1 MSDKEFKPFVPAE
14 TGLREFTL
22 RAVLLGL
29 GMAIVLGSAN
39 AYLGMKAGMTVS
51 ATFPAAVVAMA
62 VLRIFRGSV
71 LEENISRTTA
81 SVGEALVAGA
91 IFTLPAFLIAGVWDN
106 LNYFDCTLIM
116 IVGGVLGVLFVILL
130 RRPLVEE
137 AGLPFPESKACAEV
151 VKAGQHG
158 ATGAKY
164 VFGAMGLAAFFEFF
178 KNANG
183 IRLIREHVTGYWPF
197 KASHID
203 LFPGGAA
210 SSAGTYEGGLLVQSP
225 GASPALV
232 GVGYIIG
239 LRLSSWVF
247 AGGVLGWLVFI
258 PLAIF
263 FNPSLDVYSNAGMS
277 WLDIANRVWSTQVRP
292 FAVGAMLVAAFYTLS
307 RMRKPLVDGISK
319 AFRDFRLS
327 QTGDFKPNRLEQDL
341 NFKWVTIGVIF
352 LVIPITL
359 LYWYFTGSFIS
370 ALVAAVVMTIAGFLF
385 SAVAGYL
392 VGLIGGSNNPISG
405 LTLSTLIVAA
415 VLMVWMGTTGTKGIA
430 AVLGVAG
437 VVCCTAGVAGDM
449 LQDLKVG
456 HILGGTPR
464 RMELAEIFGV
474 IAAALVLTF
483 PLILLHNST
492 PGGIG
497 GPELPA
503 PQAGLMALMAK
514 GIVGGDMAWPLV
526 FMGGFFALAL
536 ILLGG
541 GSPML
546 VAVGMYLPLYT
557 TFAIF
562 VGGLIKKLLEFR
574 LRKKDERAKQAAD
587 NNGLLL
593 ASGFVAGES
602 LTAVLLAG
610 LVYLQINLTKSPIYH
625 STIEIGER
633 PAATWYQAYLDNAG
647 WLMPWLGLIIFIS
660 LIYVLITIPS
670 RKAREA
676 GQGES
681 GAAEG

>member
-1 MSDKEFKPFVPAE
+1 MSDLEFKPFVPAE
-14 TGLREFTL
+14 SNLREFTF

-29 GMAIVLGSAN
+29 LMAIVLGAAN
-39 AYLGMKAGMTVS
+39 AYLGLKAGMTVS

-62 VLRIFRGSV
+62 VLRVFRGSI
-71 LEENISRTTA
+71 LEENLSRTTA
-81 SVGEALVAGA
+81 SVGEALAAGA
-91 IFTLPAFLIAGVWDN
+91 IFTLPAFVISGVWEN
-106 LNYFDCTLIM
+106 LNYWDCTLIM
-116 IVGGVLGVLFVILL
+116 AVGGVLGVLFVILL

-137 AGLPFPESKACAEV
+137 AGLPFPESKACAEL

-158 ATGAKY
+158 AGGAKY

-178 KNANG
+178 KNPNG
-183 IRLIREHVTGYWPF
+183 VRVITEHVTGFFPF
-197 KASHID
+197 KSSRMD
-203 LFPGGAA
+203 LFDGGAA
-210 SSAGTYEGGLLVQSP
+210 SASTTYGGGMLVQSP

-239 LRLSSWVF
+239 LKLSSWAF

-258 PLAIF
+258 PLAMF
-263 FNPSLDVYSNAGMS
+263 FNTNLESYHTAGQS
-277 WLDIANRVWSTQVRP
+277 WQSIATSVWLTQVRP
-292 FAVGAMLVAAFYTLS
+292 FAVGAMLVAAFYTLAK
-307 RMRKPLVDGISK
+307 MRKPLVDGIGK

-327 QTGDFKPNRLEQDL
+327 QSGEYRPNRLEQDL
-341 NFKWVTIGVIF
+341 NFKWVSISVVL

-359 LYWYFTGSFIS
+359 LYWYFSGSLFS
-370 ALVAAVVMTIAGFLF
+370 AIVAAVVMTVAGFLF

-405 LTLSTLIVAA
+405 LTLSTLLVAA
-415 VLMVWMGTTGTKGIA
+415 LLMVWLGTTGVHGIA

-456 HILGGTPR
+456 HILGGTPW
-464 RMELAEIFGV
+464 RMELAEILGV
-474 IAAALVLTF
+474 LVAALVLTG
-483 PLILLHNST
+483 PLWLLHNYT

-497 GPELPA
+497 GANLPA

-514 GIVGGDMAWPLV
+514 GIVGGEMAWPLV
-526 FMGGFFALAL
+526 IMGGFFALGL

-557 TFAIF
+557 TFAMF
-562 VGGLIKKLLEFR
+562 VGGLIKQTVEWRNRRRSEAGKT
-574 LRKKDERAKQAAD
+574 AAE

-602 LTAVLLAG
+602 LTAVLLAVFVF
-610 LVYLQINLTKSPIYH
+610 LKVNFTKSPVFSWTTDAI
-625 STIEIGER
+625 SR
-633 PAATWYQAYLDNAG
+633 PNAG
-647 WLMPWLGLIIFIS
+647 WYDSLVSNFAWAMPWLGLIIFASIAW
-660 LIYVLITIPS
+660 LLITIPQ
-670 RKAREA
+670 RKAAEA
-676 GQGES
+676 DS
-681 GAAEG
+681 ATAN

>member
-1 MSDKEFKPFVPAE
+1 MSDKDFKPFVPAE

-91 IFTLPAFLIAGVWDN
+91 IFTLPAFLISGVWDD

-203 LFPGGAA
+203 LFPGGSA

-225 GASPALV
+225 GASPALI

-263 FNPSLDVYSNAGMS
+263 FNPSLEVYSNAGMS
-277 WLDIANRVWSTQVRP
+277 WLDIANSVWSTQVRP
-292 FAVGAMLVAAFYTLS
+292 FAVGAMLVAAFYTLG

-319 AFRDFRLS
+319 AFSDFRLS
-327 QTGDFKPNRLEQDL
+327 QTGDFKPNRLETDL
-341 NFKWVTIGVIF
+341 NFKWVTIWVIL
-352 LVIPITL
+352 LVIPMSL
-359 LYWYFTGSFIS
+359 LYWHFTGSLLS
-370 ALVAAVVMTIAGFLF
+370 ALVAAVVMTVAGFLF

-430 AVLGVAG
+430 AVLAVAG

-562 VGGLIKKLLEFR
+562 VGGVIKKLLEFR
-574 LRKKDERAKQAAD
+574 LRKKDKRAKQAAD

-610 LVYLQINLTKSPIYH
+610 LVYLQINFTKSPIYH
-625 STIEIGER
+625 STIEVGER
-633 PAATWYQAYLDNAG
+633 PIAAWYQAYLDSSG
-647 WLMPWLGLIIFIS
+647 WLMPWLGLIIFIF
-660 LIYVLITIPS
+660 LFYVLIVIPS
-670 RKAREA
+670 RKAREIE
-676 GQGES
+676 QGVSE
-681 GAAEG
+681 AAER

>member
-14 TGLREFTL
+14 TDLKEFTF
-22 RAVLLGL
+22 RAVFLGVL
-29 GMAIVLGSAN
+29 MAIVLGAAN

-62 VLRIFRGSV
+62 VMRAFRGSI
-71 LEENISRTTA
+71 LEENLSRTTA

-91 IFTLPAFLIAGVWDN
+91 IFTLPAFVIAGVWED
-106 LNYFDCTLIM
+106 LDYWDCTLIM
-116 IVGGVLGVLFVILL
+116 AVGGVLGVLFVILL

-137 AGLPFPESKACAEV
+137 ADLPFPESRACAEV

-164 VFGAMGLAAFFEFF
+164 VFGAMGLAALFEFF
-178 KNANG
+178 KNPNG
-183 IRLIREHVTGYWPF
+183 VQIITEHVTKFFPF
-197 KASHID
+197 KSSQMD
-203 LFPGGAA
+203 LFSGEA
-210 SSAGTYEGGLLVQSP
+210 SSSSAAYGGGMLVQSP

-239 LRLSSWVF
+239 LRLSSWAF

-258 PLAIF
+258 PLAMF
-263 FNPSLDVYSNAGMS
+263 FNPGLAEYHAAGES
-277 WLDIANRVWSTQVRP
+277 WQSIATKVWLTQVRP
-292 FAVGAMLVAAFYTLS
+292 FAVGSMLVAAFFTLAK
-307 RMRKPLVDGISK
+307 MRKPLVDGIGK
-319 AFRDFRLS
+319 AFSDFRLS
-327 QTGDFKPNRLEQDL
+327 QSGDFKPNRLEQDL
-341 NFKWVTIGVIF
+341 NFKWVSISVLLLI
-352 LVIPITL
+352 LPITA
-359 LYWYFTGSFIS
+359 LYWYFSGSLLS
-370 ALVAAVVMTIAGFLF
+370 AIVAAIVMTIAGFLF

-405 LTLSTLIVAA
+405 LTLSTLLVAA
-415 VLMVWMGTTGTKGIA
+415 LLMVWLGTTGVKGIA

-464 RMELAEIFGV
+464 KMEIAEIIGV
-474 IAAALVLTF
+474 IAAALVLTG
-483 PLILLHNST
+483 PLWLLHNYT

-497 GPELPA
+497 GANLPA
-503 PQAGLMALMAK
+503 PQAGLMAMMAK
-514 GIVGGDMAWPLV
+514 GIVGGEMAWPLV
-526 FMGGFFALAL
+526 IMGGFFALGL

-557 TFAIF
+557 TFAMF
-562 VGGLIKKLLEFR
+562 VGGVIKATVDWR
-574 LRKKDERAKQAAD
+574 ARKKSEQAKTAAD

-602 LTAVLLAG
+602 LTAVLLAVFVFLKVNFTKNPVFDLSTEVANRTDANWYSA
-610 LVYLQINLTKSPIYH
+610 LVANF
-625 STIEIGER
+625 
-633 PAATWYQAYLDNAG
+633 G
-647 WLMPWLGLIIFIS
+647 WVMPWLGLIIFVSIAW
-660 LIYVLITIPS
+660 VLIELPG
-670 RKAREA
+670 RKAAEA
-676 GQGES
+676 EKNL
-681 GAAEG
+681 AA

>member
-1 MSDKEFKPFVPAE
+1 MSDRNFKPFVPAE
-14 TGLREFTL
+14 SKLSEFTW
-22 RAVLLGL
+22 RAILLGIA
-29 GMAIVLGSAN
+29 MAIVLGSAN

-62 VLRIFRGSV
+62 VLRLFRGSV

-91 IFTLPAFLIAGVWDN
+91 IFTLPAFLIAGVWEN
-106 LNYFDCTLIM
+106 LNYWDCTLIM
-116 IVGGVLGVLFVILL
+116 AVGGVLGVLFVILL

-137 AGLPFPESKACAEV
+137 AGLPFPESVACAEV

-158 ATGAKY
+158 QTGAKY

-178 KNANG
+178 KNVNG
-183 IRLIREHVTGYWPF
+183 IKLIQESVTRYFPF
-197 KASHID
+197 KTSHIN
-203 LFPGGAA
+203 LFPEQAA
-210 SSAGTYEGGLLVQSP
+210 SGAGAYGGGLLVQSP
-225 GASPALV
+225 SASPALV

-239 LRLSSWVF
+239 LRLASWAF

-263 FNPSLDVYSNAGMS
+263 FNPSLESYHAAGAS
-277 WLDIANRVWSTQVRP
+277 WPEIADNVWRSQVRP
-292 FAVGAMLVAAFYTLS
+292 FAVGAMLVAAFYTLLG
-307 RMRKPLVDGISK
+307 MRKPLVDGITK
-319 AFRDFRLS
+319 AFSDFRLS
-327 QTGDFKPNRLEQDL
+327 QRGDYTPSRLELDL
-341 NFKWVTIGVIF
+341 NFKWVTIAVIC
-352 LVIPITL
+352 LVIPITG
-359 LYWYFTGSFIS
+359 LYWYFSGSLLS
-370 ALVAAVVMTIAGFLF
+370 AVVAALVMTAAGFLF

-405 LTLSTLIVAA
+405 LTLSTLLVAA
-415 VLMVWMGTTGTKGIA
+415 VLMVWLGTTGIKGIA

-449 LQDLKVG
+449 IQDLKVG
-456 HILGGTPR
+456 HILGGTPK
-464 RMELAEIFGV
+464 RMEIAEILGV

-483 PLILLHNST
+483 PLWLLHNYT

-497 GPELPA
+497 GAELPA

-526 FMGGFFALAL
+526 FMGGFFTLGL

-546 VAVGMYLPLYT
+546 VAVGMYLPLHS

-562 VGGLIKKLLEFR
+562 VGGVIKWALNFRIRKLG
-574 LRKKDERAKQAAD
+574 ERGKTAAD
-587 NNGLLL
+587 NTGMLL

-602 LTAVLLAG
+602 LTAVILAVFVFLKINFTTSPVFDLSLEVAERPLAG
-610 LVYLQINLTKSPIYH
+610 
-625 STIEIGER
+625 
-633 PAATWYQAYLDNAG
+633 WYQAYLANAG
-647 WLMPWLGLIIFIS
+647 SLMPWLGLIIFGA
-660 LIYVLITIPS
+660 LVYVLIAIPAA
-670 RKAREA
+670 KARRAEK
-676 GQGES
+676 GE
-681 GAAEG
+681 

>member
-1 MSDKEFKPFVPAE
+1 MNDKDFKPFVPAE
-14 TGLREFTL
+14 TGLKEFTL

-29 GMAIVLGSAN
+29 GMAIILGSAN

-116 IVGGVLGVLFVILL
+116 LVGGILGVLFVILL

-183 IRLIREHVTGYWPF
+183 IRLIKEHTTGYLPF
-197 KASHID
+197 KTSHMD

-239 LRLSSWVF
+239 LRLASWVF

-263 FNPSLDVYSNAGMS
+263 FNPSLEVYRNAGMS
-277 WLDIANRVWSTQVRP
+277 WLDIANSVWSTQVRP

-319 AFRDFRLS
+319 ALRDFRLS
-327 QTGDFKPNRLEQDL
+327 QTGDFKPSRLELDL

-359 LYWYFTGSFIS
+359 LYLYFTRSLTS

-415 VLMVWMGTTGTKGIA
+415 VLMVWLGTTGTQGIA

-562 VGGLIKKLLEFR
+562 VGGLIKQLLKFR
-574 LRKKDERAKQAAD
+574 LRKKEERAKQAAD

-602 LTAVLLAG
+602 LTAVILAG

-625 STIEIGER
+625 STVEVGNR
-633 PAATWYQAYLDNAG
+633 PAAAWYQAYLDSAA

-660 LIYVLITIPS
+660 LLYVMIIIPS

-676 GQGES
+676 EQGK
-681 GAAEG
+681 

>member
-1 MSDKEFKPFVPAE
+1 MSDKQFKPFVPAKTE
-14 TGLREFTL
+14 MKEFTL
-22 RAVLLGL
+22 RAVVLGVL
-29 GMAIVLGSAN
+29 MAIVLGAAN
-39 AYLGMKAGMTVS
+39 AYLGMKAGLTVS

-62 VLRIFRGSV
+62 VLRVFRGTI
-71 LEENISRTTA
+71 LEENLSRTTA

-91 IFTLPAFLIAGVWDN
+91 IFTLPAFVIAGVWED
-106 LNYFDCTLIM
+106 LNYWDCTLIM
-116 IVGGVLGVLFVILL
+116 AVGGVLGVLFVILL

-137 AGLPFPESKACAEV
+137 AGLPFPESRACAEV

-164 VFGAMGLAAFFEFF
+164 VFGAMGLAAVFEFF
-178 KNANG
+178 KNPNG
-183 IRLIREHVTGYWPF
+183 IQIITEHVTKFFPF
-197 KASHID
+197 KTSQMD
-203 LFPGGAA
+203 LFSGQA
-210 SSAGTYEGGLLVQSP
+210 SSSSTAYGGGMLVQSP
-225 GASPALV
+225 GASPALI

-239 LRLSSWVF
+239 LRLSSWAF

-258 PLAIF
+258 PLAMF
-263 FNPSLDVYSNAGMS
+263 FNPGLEAYRAAGES
-277 WLDIANRVWSTQVRP
+277 WQDIATKVWLTQVRP
-292 FAVGAMLVAAFYTLS
+292 FAVGSMLVAAFYTLAK
-307 RMRKPLVDGISK
+307 MRKPLVDGISK
-319 AFRDFRLS
+319 AFSDFRLS
-327 QTGDFKPNRLEQDL
+327 QSGDFKPNRLEQDL
-341 NFKWVTIGVIF
+341 NFKWVSISVVA

-359 LYWYFTGSFIS
+359 LYWYFSGSLIS
-370 ALVAAVVMTIAGFLF
+370 AIVAAVVMTIAGFLF

-405 LTLSTLIVAA
+405 LTLSTLLVAA
-415 VLMVWMGTTGTKGIA
+415 LLMVWLGTTGVKGIA

-464 RMELAEIFGV
+464 RMEIAEIIGV
-474 IAAALVLTF
+474 IAAALVLTG
-483 PLILLHNST
+483 PLWLLHNYT

-497 GPELPA
+497 GANLPA

-514 GIVGGDMAWPLV
+514 GIVGGEMAWPLV
-526 FMGGFFALAL
+526 IMGGFFALGL

-557 TFAIF
+557 TFAMFI
-562 VGGLIKKLLEFR
+562 GGLIKAALEWKV
-574 LRKKDERAKQAAD
+574 RKGNEQVKTAAE

-602 LTAVLLAG
+602 LTAVLLAVFVF
-610 LVYLQINLTKSPIYH
+610 LKINFTKSPVFDMG
-625 STIEIGER
+625 SEV
-633 PAATWYQAYLDNAG
+633 AARADAGWYSALVAGAG

-660 LIYVLITIPS
+660 VAWVLISIPGG
-670 RKAREA
+670 K
-676 GQGES
+676 
-681 GAAEG
+681 AAEAEAAVTSNE

>member
-1 MSDKEFKPFVPAE
+1 
-14 TGLREFTL
+14 
-22 RAVLLGL
+22 
-29 GMAIVLGSAN
+29 
-39 AYLGMKAGMTVS
+39 
-51 ATFPAAVVAMA
+51 
-62 VLRIFRGSV
+62 
-71 LEENISRTTA
+71 
-81 SVGEALVAGA
+81 
-91 IFTLPAFLIAGVWDN
+91 
-106 LNYFDCTLIM
+106 
-116 IVGGVLGVLFVILL
+116 
-130 RRPLVEE
+130 
-137 AGLPFPESKACAEV
+137 LPFPESKACAEV

-164 VFGAMGLAAFFEFF
+164 VFGAMGLAAFLEFF

-183 IRLIREHVTGYWPF
+183 IRLIREHATVYWPF
-197 KASHID
+197 KTSHMD

-210 SSAGTYEGGLLVQSP
+210 SSAGRYGGGLLVQSP

-239 LRLSSWVF
+239 LRLASWVF
-247 AGGVLGWLVFI
+247 AGGVLGWLVFN

-263 FNPSLDVYSNAGMS
+263 FNPSLEAYSNAGMS
-277 WLDIANRVWSTQVRP
+277 WLDIANSVWSTQVRP

-319 AFRDFRLS
+319 AFRDFRRS
-327 QTGDFKPNRLEQDL
+327 QTGDFKPNRLELDL
-341 NFKWVTIGVIF
+341 NFKWVAIGVIF

-359 LYWYFTGSFIS
+359 LYWHFTGSLTS

-415 VLMVWMGTTGTKGIA
+415 VLMVWLGTTGTQGIA

-464 RMELAEIFGV
+464 RMELAEILGV
-474 IAAALVLTF
+474 IVAALVLTF

-503 PQAGLMALMAK
+503 PQAGLMAMMAK

-526 FMGGFFALAL
+526 FMGGFFAFAL

-546 VAVGMYLPLYT
+546 
-557 TFAIF
+557 
-562 VGGLIKKLLEFR
+562 
-574 LRKKDERAKQAAD
+574 
-587 NNGLLL
+587 
-593 ASGFVAGES
+593 
-602 LTAVLLAG
+602 
-610 LVYLQINLTKSPIYH
+610 
-625 STIEIGER
+625 
-633 PAATWYQAYLDNAG
+633 
-647 WLMPWLGLIIFIS
+647 
-660 LIYVLITIPS
+660 
-670 RKAREA
+670 
-676 GQGES
+676 
-681 GAAEG
+681 

>member
-1 MSDKEFKPFVPAE
+1 MSDKDFKPFVPAE
-14 TGLREFTL
+14 TGLKEFTV

-29 GMAIVLGSAN
+29 GMAIILGSAN

-116 IVGGVLGVLFVILL
+116 LVGGILGVLFVILL

-183 IRLIREHVTGYWPF
+183 IRLIREHATGYWPF
-197 KASHID
+197 KTSHMD

-210 SSAGTYEGGLLVQSP
+210 SNAGTYEGGLLVQSP
-225 GASPALV
+225 GASPALI

-239 LRLSSWVF
+239 LRLASWVF

-263 FNPSLDVYSNAGMS
+263 FNPSLEVYSNAGMS
-277 WLDIANRVWSTQVRP
+277 WLDIANSVWSTQVRP

-327 QTGDFKPNRLEQDL
+327 QTGDFKPNRLELDL

-359 LYWYFTGSFIS
+359 LYWHFTGSLTS

-415 VLMVWMGTTGTKGIA
+415 VLMVWLGTTGTQGIA

-464 RMELAEIFGV
+464 RMELAEILGV

-574 LRKKDERAKQAAD
+574 LRKKEEKAKQAAD

-602 LTAVLLAG
+602 LTAVFLAG
-610 LVYLQINLTKSPIYH
+610 LVYLQINFTKSPIYH
-625 STIEIGER
+625 STVAVGDR
-633 PAATWYQAYLDNAG
+633 PVSAWYQAYLDSAA

-660 LIYVLITIPS
+660 LLYVLITIPS

-676 GQGES
+676 EQGK
-681 GAAEG
+681 

>member
-1 MSDKEFKPFVPAE
+1 MSESQFKPFIPAE
-14 TGLREFTL
+14 SNLKEFTL
-22 RAVLLGL
+22 RAVLLGVF
-29 GMAIVLGSAN
+29 MAIILGAAN

-62 VLRIFRGSV
+62 VLRVFKGTI
-71 LEENISRTTA
+71 LEENITRTAA

-91 IFTLPAFLIAGVWDN
+91 IFTLPAFVISGVWED
-106 LNYFDCTLIM
+106 LNYWDCTMIM
-116 IVGGVLGVLFVILL
+116 LVGGVLGVLFVILL

-137 AGLPFPESKACAEV
+137 AGLPFPESRACAEV

-158 ATGAKY
+158 QTGAKY
-164 VFGAMGLAAFFEFF
+164 VFGAMGLAALFEFF

-183 IRLIREHVTGYWPF
+183 IRLIREYVTVFWPF
-197 KASHID
+197 KPSQID
-203 LFPGGAA
+203 LFPGQA
-210 SSAGTYEGGLLVQSP
+210 SSHATTFGGGMLVQTP

-258 PLAIF
+258 PVAMF
-263 FNPSLDVYSNAGMS
+263 FNPELSAYSSAGES
-277 WLDIANRVWSTQVRP
+277 WTDIASKVWLSQVRP
-292 FAVGAMLVAAFYTLS
+292 FAVGAMLVSSFYTLA
-307 RMRKPLVDGISK
+307 RMRKPLIDGMSK
-319 AFRDFRLS
+319 AFSDFRLS
-327 QTGDFKPNRLEQDL
+327 QTGNFKPNRLEQDL
-341 NFKWVTIGVIF
+341 NFKWVTISVVL
-352 LVIPITL
+352 LVIPMCL
-359 LYWYFTGSFIS
+359 LYWYFSGSLVS
-370 ALVAAVVMTIAGFLF
+370 ALVAALVMTVAGFLF

-415 VLMVWMGTTGTKGIA
+415 VLMVWLGTTGMKGIA

-437 VVCCTAGVAGDM
+437 VVCCMAGVAGDM

-456 HILGGTPR
+456 HLLGGTPR

-474 IAAALVLTF
+474 IGASLVLTG
-483 PLILLHNST
+483 PLWLLHNYT

-497 GPELPA
+497 GAELPA

-514 GIVGGDMAWPLV
+514 GIVGGVMAWPLV
-526 FMGGFFALAL
+526 FMGGFFALGL

-546 VAVGMYLPLYT
+546 VAVGMYLPFNT

-562 VGGLIKKLLEFR
+562 TGGLIKALLEFT
-574 LRKKDERAKQAAD
+574 LRKKSERAKQEAE

-602 LTAVLLAG
+602 LTAVLLAVFVF
-610 LVYLQINLTKSPIYH
+610 LSVNFTKSPIFDLATEV
-625 STIEIGER
+625 SKR
-633 PAATWYQAYLDNAG
+633 PAAGWYQSFLSGSG
-647 WLMPWLGLIIFIS
+647 WLMPWLGLIIFGA
-660 LIYVLITIPS
+660 LVYVLIKIP
-670 RKAREA
+670 REKALAVDKE
-676 GQGES
+676 QGR
-681 GAAEG
+681 AQ